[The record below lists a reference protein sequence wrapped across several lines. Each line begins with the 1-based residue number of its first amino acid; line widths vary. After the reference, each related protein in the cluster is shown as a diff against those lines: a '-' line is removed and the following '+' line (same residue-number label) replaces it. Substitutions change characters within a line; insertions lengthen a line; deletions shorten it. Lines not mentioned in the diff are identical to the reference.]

1 LKPPPVDYFIREKG
15 MKYTDVDRVYQKV
28 PLDQI
33 PWNIETPSEALVKL
47 VQDGKVQPC
56 RTIDLGCGVGNYTIY
71 LAGLG
76 FDVTGV
82 DSSPAA
88 IKIAEEHAKNR
99 GVRCRFIVADLLGD
113 LHEVTD
119 TFDFAFDWEFLHQI
133 FPEDRETY
141 IKNVHKIL
149 KPEATYFSVCFSEK
163 DPQFGG
169 SGKYRETPIDTTL
182 YFSSESDLRD
192 LVSPYFRIHELKT
205 IEVSGKYAPHFAVS
219 VLAERR

>member
-1 LKPPPVDYFIREKG
+1 
-15 MKYTDVDRVYQKV
+15 MKYVDIDRIYQNV
-28 PLDQI
+28 PLDKI
-33 PWNIETPSEALVKL
+33 PWNSETPPDALVKL
-47 VQDGKVQPC
+47 VKGGKVRPC
-56 RTIDLGCGVGNYTIY
+56 RTIDFGCGAGNYAIY

-88 IKIAEEHAKNR
+88 IKIAGENAKKR
-99 GVRCRFIVADLLGD
+99 GVRCRFFGADLLGD

-119 TFDFAFDWEFLHQI
+119 TFDFAYDWEFLHHI

-163 DPQFGG
+163 DSQFGG
-169 SGKYRETPIDTTL
+169 SGKYRKTRIGTTL
-182 YFSSESDLRD
+182 YFSSESELRE
-192 LVSPYFRIHELKT
+192 LVSPYFTIRELKT
-205 IEVSGKYAPHFAVS
+205 IEVSGKYDLHRAVY
-219 VLAERR
+219 VLSERH